1 MGVGELAG
9 VRRGNV
15 VAFSVIED
23 GEEQLVIAP
32 RRRAQA
38 AALREEIPKRV
49 LDEIGLQPFKVELV
63 ALGTLPKTS
72 SGKPQRRKTKALW
85 ASGQFVASTH
95 AAASSRCCGGRAG
108 DMRMTR
114 TELIGLFEK
123 TATEIAER
131 DIKGLS
137 ELTEISTLGIDSLGI
152 LELVGEMEKQLGIQL
167 PDDQLVGLT
176 KIGDLLDLVEKR
188 RQLAS

>member
-1 MGVGELAG
+1 
-9 VRRGNV
+9 
-15 VAFSVIED
+15 
-23 GEEQLVIAP
+23 
-32 RRRAQA
+32 
-38 AALREEIPKRV
+38 
-49 LDEIGLQPFKVELV
+49 
-63 ALGTLPKTS
+63 
-72 SGKPQRRKTKALW
+72 
-85 ASGQFVASTH
+85 
-95 AAASSRCCGGRAG
+95 
-108 DMRMTR
+108 MRMTR
-114 TELIGLFEK
+114 TELIGLFER

-152 LELVGEMEKQLGIQL
+152 LELVGEMEKQLNIQL

>member
-1 MGVGELAG
+1 
-9 VRRGNV
+9 
-15 VAFSVIED
+15 
-23 GEEQLVIAP
+23 
-32 RRRAQA
+32 
-38 AALREEIPKRV
+38 
-49 LDEIGLQPFKVELV
+49 
-63 ALGTLPKTS
+63 
-72 SGKPQRRKTKALW
+72 
-85 ASGQFVASTH
+85 
-95 AAASSRCCGGRAG
+95 
-108 DMRMTR
+108 MTR
-114 TELIGLFEK
+114 IELIGLFEK

-137 ELTEISTLGIDSLGI
+137 ELTEIATLGIDSLGI

>member
-1 MGVGELAG
+1 
-9 VRRGNV
+9 
-15 VAFSVIED
+15 
-23 GEEQLVIAP
+23 
-32 RRRAQA
+32 
-38 AALREEIPKRV
+38 
-49 LDEIGLQPFKVELV
+49 
-63 ALGTLPKTS
+63 
-72 SGKPQRRKTKALW
+72 
-85 ASGQFVASTH
+85 
-95 AAASSRCCGGRAG
+95 
-108 DMRMTR
+108 MTR
-114 TELIGLFEK
+114 TELIGLFER

-152 LELVGEMEKQLGIQL
+152 LELVGEMEKQLNIQL

>member
-1 MGVGELAG
+1 
-9 VRRGNV
+9 
-15 VAFSVIED
+15 
-23 GEEQLVIAP
+23 
-32 RRRAQA
+32 
-38 AALREEIPKRV
+38 
-49 LDEIGLQPFKVELV
+49 
-63 ALGTLPKTS
+63 
-72 SGKPQRRKTKALW
+72 
-85 ASGQFVASTH
+85 
-95 AAASSRCCGGRAG
+95 
-108 DMRMTR
+108 MTR

-137 ELTEISTLGIDSLGI
+137 ELTEISSLGIDSLGI
-152 LELVGEMEKQLGIQL
+152 LELVGEMEKQLSIQL